1 MFTPFVLLLLS
12 QSIVTQITHKNPRDE
27 GTFQSLHLHHTIQL
41 TMFAQIAIEGCCHGE
56 LDAIYTHI
64 ASLEQQYDYNVDL
77 LLICG
82 DFQAIRNLRDLEC
95 LAVPDKY
102 KRLGGFAK

>member
-1 MFTPFVLLLLS
+1 MSVSVPVPTLAL
-12 QSIVTQITHKNPRDE
+12 
-27 GTFQSLHLHHTIQL
+27 
-41 TMFAQIAIEGCCHGE
+41 QIAIEGCCHGE
-56 LDAIYTHI
+56 LDAIYAHI
-64 ASLEQQYDYNVDL
+64 HSLEQQNGYKVDL

-95 LAVPDKY
+95 MAVPDKY